1 MKLNLDVVC
10 DESKSFQNLHFT
22 RVRCNNNKDT
32 KRYSCTTINV
42 CKCNPSDE
50 LRLGVRFCRP
60 AIKKNN
66 QLIFHHILAKCIFT
80 DAVSAV

>member
-1 MKLNLDVVC
+1 MKWNLDVVC
-10 DESKSFQNLHFT
+10 EETKCFQNLHFT
-22 RVRCNNNKDT
+22 EVTCNNNKDT
-32 KRYSCTTINV
+32 KKHSCSTINIR
-42 CKCNPSDE
+42 KWNPSDE
-50 LRLGVRFCRP
+50 LRLGVRFCCP